1 MISAEAEHLN
11 AGTEGY
17 VNLTVKNIGH
27 ENGKNAI
34 IKIVR
39 NDMSPVLPVSG
50 SMFIGDFSVDQVVSS
65 RFKVSISSDAEEQTY
80 PLDVLVSYEN
90 SEGDQITSDVETI
103 GLQVG
108 KKIDF
113 NIISEPDTVSPG
125 PEESY
130 HRPVYQHRWS
140 SCV

>member
-1 MISAEAEHLN
+1 
-11 AGTEGY
+11 
-17 VNLTVKNIGH
+17 
-27 ENGKNAI
+27 
-34 IKIVR
+34 
-39 NDMSPVLPVSG
+39 MSPVIPVSG

-80 PLDVLVSYEN
+80 PLDVLVNYEN

-113 NIISEPDTVSPG
+113 NITSAPDTVSPG
-125 PEESY
+125 QKKVITVT
-130 HRPVYQHRWS
+130 VYQYRRCS
-140 SCV
+140 GIQCPGPDQCC